1 MCFCLRYK
9 TLFSE
14 KCSLCHMLLWI
25 ITNRLIYVSKP
36 QFLFCQVKVMAL
48 APPPVA
54 CLFLGQSP
62 MDGGT
67 VLRCCYRMQ
76 LFIIGA
82 WWCFTAAVKRCCLL
96 LAPIRSW
103 WTLARLLYLKRE
115 WSCMPTH
122 FLLSLNT
129 MVNVLLWN
137 QGRVHP
143 EWLLNSTGIREVVL
157 KALAK

>member
-1 MCFCLRYK
+1 
-9 TLFSE
+9 
-14 KCSLCHMLLWI
+14 MLLWI
-25 ITNRLIYVSKP
+25 ITSRLIYVSKP

-82 WWCFTAAVKRCCLL
+82 
-96 LAPIRSW
+96 
-103 WTLARLLYLKRE
+103 
-115 WSCMPTH
+115 
-122 FLLSLNT
+122 
-129 MVNVLLWN
+129 
-137 QGRVHP
+137 
-143 EWLLNSTGIREVVL
+143 
-157 KALAK
+157 